1 MLIVEHYSECVVVTN
16 HPDGELH
23 KIAILRQV
31 HFEGKFAAKRYIS
44 DTRPLLQGLMSR
56 PYISNLSPSLFSVP

>member
-31 HFEGKFAAKRYIS
+31 HFEVKFAAKRYIWQQLII
-44 DTRPLLQGLMSR
+44 RHHLLTTSTIVLQM
-56 PYISNLSPSLFSVP
+56 YMMFEI